1 MFRRAIV
8 LAVVLLSSFTFPLAI
23 TGASVAL
30 PEIRED
36 LGGGLASTQWVIN
49 GYNACFASFLVFA
62 GSLADVLGRRR
73 TFAAGVALFCTSG
86 LLSAVAGDIVTL
98 NAVRLLGGVG
108 AAAAATGGSAILAQV
123 FHGRARVRV
132 FGALGTVL
140 GMGLAF
146 GPTIGGLLV
155 DVLGWRAA
163 FAAPSA
169 VAGLVLLL
177 APMLPAGRDA
187 RGRGVD
193 WRGAVLFTSSLLL
206 LISAVVEGGRL
217 GFGHPAVV
225 GAFAASAML
234 GSLFWVAERRAEDP
248 MFELGLLADRRFS
261 SLAVAA
267 GAIVF
272 VLVPFLVYLPS
283 YLISVV
289 GLDAGEAG
297 LWLLML
303 TAPTVVLPTAGSAL
317 AKRVPR
323 VVLVAGSVA
332 VTGAGALLLMTIGP
346 DSTPA
351 GLAVPLVLTGAG
363 FGLSTGLLDGLAIS
377 VVRPEQAGTAAGMF
391 ATSRLATETIG
402 IAVVGAMLAALSG
415 GRLEGSAY
423 TGALHTVC
431 LALAAFAAVAT
442 CCVLL
447 LFRGGADRGPH
458 TAAGKDLEPAT
469 RTPDR

>member
-8 LAVVLLSSFTFPLAI
+8 LAVVLLSSFTF
-23 TGASVAL
+23 
-30 PEIRED
+30 
-36 LGGGLASTQWVIN
+36 
-49 GYNACFASFLVFA
+49 
-62 GSLADVLGRRR
+62 
-73 TFAAGVALFCTSG
+73 
-86 LLSAVAGDIVTL
+86 
-98 NAVRLLGGVG
+98 
-108 AAAAATGGSAILAQV
+108 
-123 FHGRARVRV
+123 
-132 FGALGTVL
+132 
-140 GMGLAF
+140 
-146 GPTIGGLLV
+146 
-155 DVLGWRAA
+155 
-163 FAAPSA
+163 
-169 VAGLVLLL
+169 
-177 APMLPAGRDA
+177 
-187 RGRGVD
+187 
-193 WRGAVLFTSSLLL
+193 
-206 LISAVVEGGRL
+206 
-217 GFGHPAVV
+217 
-225 GAFAASAML
+225 
-234 GSLFWVAERRAEDP
+234 
-248 MFELGLLADRRFS
+248 FS

-303 TAPTVVLPTAGSAL
+303 AAPTVVLPTAGSAL

-332 VTGAGALLLMTIGP
+332 VTGAGALLLVTIGP

-391 ATSRLATETIG
+391 ATSRLATETVG

-431 LALAAFAAVAT
+431 LVLAAFAAVAT
-442 CCVLL
+442 CCVLV
-447 LFRGGADRGPH
+447 LFRGGAGRGPR
-458 TAAGKDLEPAT
+458 AAGYKDLEPAT